1 MSADHPQVTIV
12 TICRNAADEIA
23 ATMASVLE
31 QSYDDFEYVVVDGC
45 SNDGTLERIKSLA
58 TARTRWISER
68 DTGIYDAMNKGARM
82 AKGDW
87 ILFMNAGD
95 RFYSP
100 HSLSE
105 LLREPITELDAIY
118 GDHEVRYPSNFAR
131 IRKASETAALWKGMV
146 CSHQALICRTR
157 WLLEQ
162 PFAAGSLAEDFRFLM
177 HLYASGR
184 KIERRSVIVASISAC
199 GVSDMRRTD
208 VVSDYLRIVTRYDRR
223 LRVRAYYGVAIV
235 VNSLKGLLRKLIPPR
250 FWQWLVA
257 RKYGFAHQN
266 RT

>member
-1 MSADHPQVTIV
+1 MSAHHPQVTIV

-23 ATMASVLE
+23 ATMTSVLE

-45 SNDGTLERIKSLA
+45 SDDGTLEQIKSLA
-58 TARTRWISER
+58 TTRTRWISER

-100 HSLSE
+100 QSLRE
-105 LLREPITELDAIY
+105 LLREPITNLDAIY
-118 GDHEVRYPSNFAR
+118 GDHEVRYPTNFSR
-131 IRKASETAALWKGMV
+131 IRKASETADLWKGMV
-146 CSHQALICRTR
+146 CSHQALLCRTR

-162 PFAAGSLAEDFRFLM
+162 PFGAGSLAEDFKFLM

-184 KIERRSVIVASISAC
+184 KIERRNAIVASISAG
-199 GVSDMRRTD
+199 GVSDVRRTD
-208 VVSDYLRIVTRYDRR
+208 VVSDYFRIVARYDRR
-223 LRVRAYYGVAIV
+223 FRVRAYYGIAIV
-235 VNSLKGLLRKLIPPR
+235 VNSFKGLLCKIIPR
-250 FWQWLVA
+250 QWWQWLVA